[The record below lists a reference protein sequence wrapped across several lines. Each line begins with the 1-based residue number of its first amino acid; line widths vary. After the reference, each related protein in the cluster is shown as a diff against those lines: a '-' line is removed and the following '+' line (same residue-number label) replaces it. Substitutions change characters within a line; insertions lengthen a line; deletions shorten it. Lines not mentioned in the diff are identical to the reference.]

1 MNILAKSG
9 TSARPFHFFKENYIM
24 DKKEDKLEYR
34 PLNKGMPG
42 FVAHTENIRLKKVIE
57 EKNRCISEFK
67 KYDEER
73 KAYYQDIQNLVD
85 RLTDEKKVLQEEKA
99 NLLKTI
105 ENLRKKQEPL
115 FAPELRKLM
124 ECGDLTATEYE
135 KFMKLY
141 AYWLQHRNDVMFYK
155 SRLKQ
160 GRSSVKDLRKD
171 LKGINEILLMAGNM
185 KLLDKLSQKMLAMTA
200 HLDTLQSRLSS
211 ADDEEDEDPEKG

>member
-99 NLLKTI
+99 NFLKTI

-185 KLLDKLSQKMLAMTA
+185 ELLDKLSQKMLAMTA

-211 ADDEEDEDPEKG
+211 ADDEEYEDPEKG

>member
-42 FVAHTENIRLKKVIE
+42 FVAHTENIRH
-57 EKNRCISEFK
+57 
-67 KYDEER
+67 
-73 KAYYQDIQNLVD
+73 YQDIQNLVD

-185 KLLDKLSQKMLAMTA
+185 ELLDKLSQKMLAMTA